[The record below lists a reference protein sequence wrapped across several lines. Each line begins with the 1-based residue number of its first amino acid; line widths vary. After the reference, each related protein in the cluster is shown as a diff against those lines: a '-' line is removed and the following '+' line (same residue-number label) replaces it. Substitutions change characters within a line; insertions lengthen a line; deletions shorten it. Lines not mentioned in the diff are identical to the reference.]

1 MQQTIKPIGW
11 LESTL
16 WGLRVWDIFE
26 NTTSEVEN
34 DEGDEIWT
42 CNLAFKIPI
51 RNNIEVLRN
60 IIVPTRPR
68 SLTKVGT

>member
-1 MQQTIKPIGW
+1 MSQTIKQFRW

-26 NTTSEVEN
+26 NMTSEVEN

-42 CNLAFKIPI
+42 CNHAFEIFI
-51 RNNIEVLRN
+51 RNNIEVHRD
-60 IIVPTRPR
+60 ITVPRPW
-68 SLTKVGT
+68 